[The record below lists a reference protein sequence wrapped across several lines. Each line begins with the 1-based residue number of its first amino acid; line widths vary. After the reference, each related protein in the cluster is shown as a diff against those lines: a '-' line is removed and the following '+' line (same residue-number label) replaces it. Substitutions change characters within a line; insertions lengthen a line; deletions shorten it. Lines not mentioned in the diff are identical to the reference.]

1 MPLQLGTRCKWTPR
15 KHLYLRVKWKRRK
28 VCGIVI
34 QITRDLSHR
43 SSELYN
49 TFWSLQLS
57 FSKPTVFASK
67 TTFQEFKEA
76 VNKVMPFIK
85 EATAKER
92 AMMGSRSSA
101 GAAATLKRKREPE
114 EETNSNEYF
123 FAKFLTSPD
132 LLDLEVMLANELF
145 GARVIDIS
153 LDRRYPFPPSI
164 PFPTPYSAPPPPQL
178 YKGR

>member
-1 MPLQLGTRCKWTPR
+1 MRGSHFNKLG
-15 KHLYLRVKWKRRK
+15 
-28 VCGIVI
+28 I
-34 QITRDLSHR
+34 SHR
-43 SSELYN
+43 SSDFYN
-49 TFWSLQLS
+49 TFWSLQLP
-57 FSKPTVFASK
+57 FSKPTIFASK
-67 TTFQEFKEA
+67 AAFFEEFKEA

-132 LLDLEVMLANELF
+132 LLDLEVLLEELSW
-145 GARVIDIS
+145 GAC
-153 LDRRYPFPPSI
+153 Y
-164 PFPTPYSAPPPPQL
+164 
-178 YKGR
+178 